1 MILCT
6 DIDLIHWEPHIFT
19 EAASVAQAMLAGSG
33 NLEGTEF
40 SITTEGVSLTNAHVA
55 RDHVVVFSGA
65 VNGAFPIMQIINAT
79 KFGLSVLYDQIN
91 DPDFAPTAP
100 GVADGLSFAIRT
112 FWPQRN
118 AASEAIL
125 SAARINADD
134 AAAVILNPKEL
145 RRPCVLATLQ
155 MLYTALASGA
165 EEPEEF
171 QGRAELYERLYRR
184 ALRGVRL
191 QLDLDRDGRVDEV
204 RALNVL
210 QLRRV

>member
-19 EAASVAQAMLAGSG
+19 EAASLAQSMLAGSG

-40 SITTEGVSLTNAHVA
+40 TITTEGVSLTDAHVA

-65 VNGAFPIMQIINAT
+65 ISGAFPITQIVNAT
-79 KFGLSVLYDQIN
+79 KLGLSVLYDQIN

-100 GVADGLSFAIRT
+100 GTADGLNFAIRT

-125 SAARINADD
+125 HAARINADD

-155 MLYTALASGA
+155 MLYTALSGSA
-165 EEPEEF
+165 EEPDELLA
-171 QGRAELYERLYRR
+171 RANLYDRLYRR

-191 QLDLDRDGRVDEV
+191 QLDLDRDGRVDEI
-204 RALNVL
+204 RSLNVL
-210 QLRRV
+210 QLRRA

>member
-6 DIDLIHWEPHIFT
+6 DLDLIHWEPHIFT
-19 EAASVAQAMLAGSG
+19 EAASLAQSMLAGSG

-40 SITTEGVSLTNAHVA
+40 TITTEGASLIDAHVA
-55 RDHVVVFSGA
+55 RDHVVVFGGPVS
-65 VNGAFPIMQIINAT
+65 GAFPITQIVNAT
-79 KFGLSVLYDQIN
+79 KFGLSVLYDQIS

-100 GVADGLSFAIRT
+100 GIADGLTFAIRT

-125 SAARINADD
+125 NAARINPDD

-155 MLYTALASGA
+155 MLYTSLSGSA
-165 EEPEEF
+165 EEPDEPLA
-171 QGRAELYERLYRR
+171 RAKLYDRLYRR

-191 QLDLDRDGRVDEV
+191 QLDLDRDGRVDEI
-204 RALNVL
+204 RAFNVL
-210 QLRRV
+210 QLRRA